1 MEMYKIIIGKSALKQ
16 LQNIPEKEK
25 LKISA
30 QVDSLAGN
38 PRPQGVK
45 KLKGITE
52 DLYRIRSGNYRIV
65 YSIEDKIRLVDI
77 RQIGNRKD
85 IYR

>member
-16 LQNIPEKEK
+16 LQNVPQKER

-30 QVDSLAGN
+30 EVDSLASD
-38 PRPQGVK
+38 PKPSGVK
-45 KLKGITE
+45 KLKGMTE
-52 DLYRIRSGNYRIV
+52 DLYRIRVGNYRIV
-65 YSIEDKIRLVDI
+65 YAIEDKIRLVDI